1 MGPLSGEGSVHMYT
15 VHDRKLFLFASEQC
29 RTGFLKAPHLML
41 EGPDPGLKPNA
52 SASERG
58 RALLARAVDAMGGA
72 ERIDAVRTYFQRQE
86 TEAAS
91 GARTYRVVKTK
102 WFDFAG
108 NLRSDESWDGS
119 GWATVRSAGA
129 AFTLPAGEDLAEL
142 QVSAFEREMGHLLIA
157 VLRTRNRDDAVVLH
171 RGTGRIGKQEIE
183 YVTVS
188 CAGTNRTLGIDPS
201 SGRVLTLGFRGRGPN
216 LTVGRIEHRFAD
228 WRKVGEIELPFAWSA
243 VFEGDPAPELAMA
256 LDMVEIDKS
265 PPAELFQRK

>member
-1 MGPLSGEGSVHMYT
+1 M
-15 VHDRKLFLFASEQC
+15 
-29 RTGFLKAPHLML
+29 
-41 EGPDPGLKPNA
+41 
-52 SASERG
+52 
-58 RALLARAVDAMGGA
+58 
-72 ERIDAVRTYFQRQE
+72 
-86 TEAAS
+86 
-91 GARTYRVVKTK
+91 
-102 WFDFAG
+102 
-108 NLRSDESWDGS
+108 
-119 GWATVRSAGA
+119 
-129 AFTLPAGEDLAEL
+129 PAGEDLAEL